1 MHIGVMVQEMVRSF
15 HLLNRGVI
23 LIVSLHRWDVLNNT
37 IMYGEIDRFF
47 REGLGENMIML
58 VENFGTLF
66 AAIPF

>member
-1 MHIGVMVQEMVRSF
+1 MY
-15 HLLNRGVI
+15 NRGVI
-23 LIVSLHRWDVLNNT
+23 LIVSLHRWDVSNNT

-58 VENFGTLF
+58 VKNYGTLF